1 MFNSFTDIPRINNF
15 EQARMHYES
24 IKPIRGSDNLRPLC
38 GTPNGRRKKHLQI
51 IELGYGNA
59 YALRVYD
66 TNVITYKRDG
76 AILINN
82 GGWATA
88 TTHGFIT
95 EALMHLGV
103 SARTR
108 SESTWLNLRCGDFRI
123 ADGVD
128 AILEPNE
135 DGNLILRNPEPVY
148 VHRLNRKVWNG
159 VRKQHSAFLSYIE
172 SMSKLVEPANNADRW
187 HRNTGL
193 RTWITAHNVDREGA
207 RATLTCEDPNEGWAQ
222 LLEMFTLGATQFDW
236 NWGASEFNA
245 RIVRS
250 KFKRQAYELLK
261 YFYADEIFI
270 REEAPLG
277 AYVKDTNARFVK

>member
-1 MFNSFTDIPRINNF
+1 
-15 EQARMHYES
+15 
-24 IKPIRGSDNLRPLC
+24 
-38 GTPNGRRKKHLQI
+38 
-51 IELGYGNA
+51 
-59 YALRVYD
+59 
-66 TNVITYKRDG
+66 
-76 AILINN
+76 
-82 GGWATA
+82 
-88 TTHGFIT
+88 
-95 EALMHLGV
+95 
-103 SARTR
+103 
-108 SESTWLNLRCGDFRI
+108 
-123 ADGVD
+123 
-128 AILEPNE
+128 
-135 DGNLILRNPEPVY
+135 
-148 VHRLNRKVWNG
+148 
-159 VRKQHSAFLSYIE
+159 
-172 SMSKLVEPANNADRW
+172 MSKLVEPANNADRW

-277 AYVKDTNARFVK
+277 AYVKDTNARFV